1 MYTIKHY
8 VDLEGKDPY
17 SEWVESLT
25 EVKTRA
31 RIAARIE
38 RLHLGLFG
46 DCKPI
51 DKGVWE
57 LRIDFG
63 PGYRVYYALDG
74 GKVVLLC
81 EGGDKGTQKADIK
94 RAISHWQDWQTRRS
108 K

>member
-17 SEWVESLT
+17 SEWIESLT

-46 DCKPI
+46 DLKDKPPT
-51 DKGVWE
+51 
-57 LRIDFG
+57 L
-63 PGYRVYYALDG
+63 G
-74 GKVVLLC
+74 G
-81 EGGDKGTQKADIK
+81 GQ
-94 RAISHWQDWQTRRS
+94 R
-108 K
+108 